1 METIY
6 ERIQVRARE
15 IVSRFPVP
23 DFYKDFAETN
33 EFSRHFLNTNQDI
46 LILRKIVSKHL
57 DNDFGHGLQ
66 HAEKVTLDA
75 GALILIEGRR
85 SGYSEKFM
93 KRRMFIVQCAGLLH
107 DIMRKQE
114 NHAIIGAEFAGKIL
128 KDFPLTS
135 AETHDVCSAIRSHEA
150 FKKKI
155 RIDSPA
161 GELVSDCLY
170 DADKFRWGPDNF
182 TDTLWNMVSYLN
194 PPLPVFLE
202 KFPKGM
208 ASLEKIKLTFQT
220 HTGIRYGPQF
230 IDIGIAAGKEL
241 YQVIKK
247 EFVSI

>member
-6 ERIQVRARE
+6 ERIQGRARE

-23 DFYKDFAETN
+23 DFYKNFPEIN
-33 EFSRHFLNTNQDI
+33 ELSRHYFNNNQDI
-46 LILRKIVSKHL
+46 LTLKKIVAKHL

-75 GALILIEGRR
+75 GALIMIEGRR
-85 SGYSEKFM
+85 SGYSKSTME
-93 KRRMFIVQCAGLLH
+93 RRVFIVQCAGLLH

-114 NHAIIGAEFAGKIL
+114 DHAIMGADLAETIL
-128 KDFPLTS
+128 RDFPLAS
-135 AETHDVCSAIRSHEA
+135 AEVNDVCNAIRNHEA
-150 FKKKI
+150 FKKMIK
-155 RIDSPA
+155 IDSPE

-182 TDTLWNMVSYLN
+182 TDTLWDMISFLN
-194 PPLPVFLE
+194 PPLPVFLK

-208 ASLEKIKLTFQT
+208 AGLEKIKLTFRT

-230 IDIGIAAGKEL
+230 IDIGIAVGKEL
-241 YQVIKK
+241 YQVIVD
-247 EFVSI
+247 EFASL